1 MSDKFERENN
11 TRIIANEQDLIR
23 EGFSG
28 INQSSVLESGFEMV
42 GGPADSSAVFGSKP
56 TFRQK
61 QVLEIDKAMMTKTDS
76 NDLIKK

>member
-1 MSDKFERENN
+1 M
-11 TRIIANEQDLIR
+11 
-23 EGFSG
+23 
-28 INQSSVLESGFEMV
+28 ESGFEMV
-42 GGPADSSAVFGSKP
+42 RGPADSSAVFGSKP